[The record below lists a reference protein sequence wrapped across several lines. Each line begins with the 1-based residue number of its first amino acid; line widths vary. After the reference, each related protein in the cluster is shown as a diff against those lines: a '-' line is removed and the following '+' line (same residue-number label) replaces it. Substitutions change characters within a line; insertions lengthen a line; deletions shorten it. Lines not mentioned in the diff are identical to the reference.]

1 LITTILTKI
10 PDRIIIAM
18 VLIFMG
24 ILISFPTSP
33 EENLVVSSIGTIQ
46 ILVGLLLIFSEEK
59 NRRKRIKNK

>member
-1 LITTILTKI
+1 MITTILTKI

>member
-1 LITTILTKI
+1 
-10 PDRIIIAM
+10 M